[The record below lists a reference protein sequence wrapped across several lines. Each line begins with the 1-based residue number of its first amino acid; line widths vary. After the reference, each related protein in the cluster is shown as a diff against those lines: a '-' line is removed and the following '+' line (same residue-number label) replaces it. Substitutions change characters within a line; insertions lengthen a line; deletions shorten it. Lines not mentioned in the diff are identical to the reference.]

1 MSDSNPSEPSSS
13 SPIEQPSALAEK
25 QGQPRSTAFR
35 MSPQRWIAI
44 LSIALLTLGT
54 GFGWRWLQSSRAEAQ
69 TGQAASKSR
78 AVPVK
83 LETTETGKVQETSE
97 FVGTLE
103 SQSSVVLKPEITGRV
118 SQILVKSGDRVTAG
132 TPLIQLQPEK
142 RQAEYAGALAS
153 VNSARASRATSFA
166 QLQES
171 QADRE
176 SARAE
181 VDLQNQ
187 QYQRTAVLVK
197 EGALPQQNLDQV
209 VRDLRKA
216 RAELNAAEKRVRAS
230 EASYRE
236 SNAGLQQAQAN
247 ANLANAELQDAQIVA
262 PFDGT
267 IGDIPVKLGQLVSD
281 TDTLTTVTQN
291 QALDLNLQLPQE
303 RRPDLRQ
310 GLRVEIIDPK
320 GSVVSTGQIS
330 FISPQVDTR
339 TRSTLVKATFGNAN
353 GRLRDGDYVRARVI
367 WQESPGILIPTSAI
381 SRLGGETFVFVA
393 QKSDQPAG
401 NGQSP
406 KEKATQG
413 EPALVAKQRPVKLG
427 AIQGNQYQVL
437 EGLQPGEQIVV
448 SGLLNLTDGAAIA
461 PQGGAVLQ

>member
-1 MSDSNPSEPSSS
+1 MSDSNPSEPINSTPPESSS
-13 SPIEQPSALAEK
+13 AAAEPRVSPASP
-25 QGQPRSTAFR
+25 AFR

-54 GFGWRWLQSSRAEAQ
+54 GLGWRWLHSSRAEAQ
-69 TGQAASKSR
+69 TGQAAGKSR

-83 LETTETGKVQETSE
+83 LETTQTATVQETSE

-132 TPLIQLQPEK
+132 TPLIQLRPDK

-216 RAELNAAEKRVRAS
+216 KAELNAAEKRVRAS

-247 ANLANAELQDAQIVA
+247 ANLANEELQDAQIVA

-267 IGDIPVKLGQLVSD
+267 IGDIPVKLGQLVGTS
-281 TDTLTTVTQN
+281 DTLTTVTQN

-303 RRPDLRQ
+303 RRPDLRR
-310 GLRVEIIDPK
+310 GLPVEIVDQK

-339 TRSTLVKATFGNAN
+339 TRSTLVKATFNNAN

-367 WQESPGILIPTSAI
+367 WQQSPGILIPTSAI

-393 QKSDQPAG
+393 QKPDKPAE
-401 NGQSP
+401 GQSP
-406 KEKATQG
+406 KEKAAQG
-413 EPALVAKQRPVKLG
+413 EQPSLVAKQRPVKLG

-461 PQGGAVLQ
+461 PQAGAVLQ